1 MLAAE
6 HIDEYI
12 KIPEPWVSGRVDFA
26 LKVQGDSMIGA
37 GILDGDIALVQRQP
51 TAQDGDIVVALLDE
65 EATLKRFERG
75 PDAILLHAE
84 NPRYAPIVSRD
95 VSILG
100 RLVGILRTF

>member
-1 MLAAE
+1 
-6 HIDEYI
+6 
-12 KIPEPWVSGRVDFA
+12 
-26 LKVQGDSMIGA
+26 MIGA